1 MDKSQIEKNIN
12 LSPELFQPAQ
22 YDPSQVEVI
31 SRPSLTFWKDA
42 RRRLFQNRGAT
53 FGLVILTIILSFAIL
68 APIFSPYKYSDQNL
82 RHAKLPPKMP
92 YIEKMGIMDGKDKDG
107 FDWYET
113 KKVDKYYYFGTDD
126 LGRDQWTRIWTGT
139 RISLLIG
146 LIAATVDLMIGV
158 LYGGI
163 SGYYGG
169 RLDTIMQRLVEI
181 LMGIPYL
188 IVVILFILVFE
199 QPGVITIS
207 LAMVV
212 TGWVS
217 MSRVVRGQILKL
229 KNQEYVLASRTL
241 GASDSKLILKHLVPN
256 VMGPIIVMT
265 MFTIPN
271 AIFAEAFLSF
281 IGLGI
286 KPPLA
291 SLGSLVSDGYKS
303 IRTYPHL
310 MMFPAVV
317 ISCLILSFN
326 LVADGLR
333 DALDPKMRR

>member
-1 MDKSQIEKNIN
+1 MDKAQNEKQLKIN
-12 LSPELFQPAQ
+12 PELFQPAE
-22 YDPSQVEVI
+22 YDPSKVEVI
-31 SRPSLTFWKDA
+31 TRPSLTFWKDA
-42 RRRLFQNRGAT
+42 SRRLLQNRGAT
-53 FGLVILTIILSFAIL
+53 FGLILLTIILCFAL
-68 APIFSPYKYSDQNL
+68 FAPIFSSYKYSDQNL

-92 YIEKMGIMDGKDKDG
+92 YIEKLGVMDGKDKDG
-107 FDWYET
+107 FDWYAT

-126 LGRDQWTRIWTGT
+126 LGRDQWTRIWTGA

-146 LIAATVDLMIGV
+146 LIAASVDLLIGV
-158 LYGGI
+158 MYGGI

-169 RLDTIMQRLVEI
+169 RLDTIMQRLVEV
-181 LMGIPYL
+181 LMGVPYL
-188 IVVILFILVFE
+188 IVVILFILLFE
-199 QPGVITIS
+199 EPGVLTIS

-241 GASDSKLILKHLVPN
+241 GSPDGRLIFKHLLPN

-265 MFTIPN
+265 MFTIPS

-310 MMFPAVV
+310 MMYPALV
-317 ISCLILSFN
+317 ISSLILSFN

-333 DALDPKMRR
+333 DALDPKMRK